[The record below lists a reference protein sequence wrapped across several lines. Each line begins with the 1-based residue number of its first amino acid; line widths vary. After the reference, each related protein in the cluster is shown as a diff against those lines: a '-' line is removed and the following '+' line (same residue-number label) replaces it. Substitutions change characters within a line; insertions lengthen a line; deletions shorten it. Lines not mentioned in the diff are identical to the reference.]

1 MLILSVESYEG
12 FYSKKDQHYIPCS
25 IAHKL
30 VCVDDKFSKPIVVK
44 EFELCKKVMKI
55 TLK

>member
-30 VCVDDKFSKPIVVK
+30 VCVDDKFTKPIVV
-44 EFELCKKVMKI
+44 
-55 TLK
+55 